1 MKNTLERAL
10 MRMAERQRGMPRQGA
25 SETISRGLSAIR
37 THLGMEVAFISEFAD
52 DRRFFRY
59 VDSAD
64 QEAIIRV
71 GDSDPLMESYC
82 KHVVD
87 GRLPELM
94 VDACLNETA
103 LTLNSTLSMPVRA
116 HMSVPIRLKDG
127 SVFGTLCCFSRQADP
142 SLTTR
147 DLAMLRVFSELVAD
161 QVEAE
166 LHQQQERR
174 RLDQNL
180 ERAMLPGQLHILFQ
194 PVFSMEPLRVVGLE
208 ALSRFRCEPQR
219 PPDQWFAEA
228 ATIGQGTALELHA
241 IRLALQALDRVPQ
254 DMYLAINASPNTVID
269 PELGQTL
276 LRYPLHRLVLEV
288 TEHEEVEQYQEVALM
303 TRPLR
308 SAGLRVAVDD
318 AGAGY
323 ASFKHILNLAPD
335 IIKLDVSIT
344 RDIDTDLS
352 RQALAA
358 ALVRFVE
365 STRGQLVAEGAET
378 EAELATLR
386 SLNVRLAQG
395 YALGRPMELEAA
407 LELAREC
414 KGD

>member
-1 MKNTLERAL
+1 
-10 MRMAERQRGMPRQGA
+10 MRMAERQRGVPRQGA
-25 SETISRGLSAIR
+25 SETISRGLNAIR

-103 LTLNSTLSMPVRA
+103 LGLDATLRMPVRA

-142 SLTTR
+142 SLTPR

-161 QVEAE
+161 QVESE
-166 LHQQQERR
+166 LQQQQERR

-194 PVFSMEPLRVVGLE
+194 PVFNLEPLRVVGLE
-208 ALSRFRCEPQR
+208 ALSRFRCDPQR

-228 ATIGQGTALELHA
+228 ATIDQGSALELHA
-241 IRLALQALDRVPQ
+241 IRLALQALERLPSDI
-254 DMYLAINASPNTVID
+254 YLAVNASPNTVLD

-344 RDIDTDLS
+344 RDIDTDFS

-358 ALVRFVE
+358 ALVRFAQ
-365 STRGQLVAEGAET
+365 STRGLLVAEGAET

-386 SLNVRLAQG
+386 ALDVRLAQG
-395 YALGRPMELEAA
+395 FALGRPMELDAA
-407 LELAREC
+407 LELARRC
-414 KGD
+414 KGG